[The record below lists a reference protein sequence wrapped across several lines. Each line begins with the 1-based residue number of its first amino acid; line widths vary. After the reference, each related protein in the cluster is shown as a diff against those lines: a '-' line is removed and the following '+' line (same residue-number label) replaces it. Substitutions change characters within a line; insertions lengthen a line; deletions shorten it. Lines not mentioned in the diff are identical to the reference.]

1 MNVFVSGI
9 PLGQPRP
16 RAYAMK
22 MGGRY
27 TARMYDAGTTDAWK
41 KAIVVTTKM
50 VASAPL
56 NLSEAH
62 VTLDFTMPR
71 PKHHFRTGI
80 HHHQL
85 KTNAPRS
92 HVGRPDLDNLCKA
105 VLDALTDSGVCWNDD
120 GCISSLVLTK
130 NYGPDP
136 GVLITINA
144 PQR

>member
-1 MNVFVSGI
+1 VNFFVSGI

-22 MGGRY
+22 MGGRS

-41 KAIVVTTKM
+41 KAIVVTAKM
-50 VASAPL
+50 VASPPL

-62 VTLDFTMPR
+62 VTLDFVMPR
-71 PKHHFRTGI
+71 PKHHYGAKG
-80 HHHQL
+80 L
-85 KTNAPRS
+85 KGSAPRS
-92 HVGRPDLDNLCKA
+92 HVSRPDLDNLAKA
-105 VLDALTDSGVCWNDD
+105 VMDALTDSSACWEDD
-120 GCISSLVLTK
+120 ACISSLVLTK

-144 PQR
+144 PQP